1 MSDDL
6 VPHKK
11 MLVKLGLSR
20 TSVWRALQSRA
31 KDFPKPVI
39 VRRKLSWRAEDLPLI
54 ADAMKC
60 YAGRGHFDKARRVE
74 KLSAHAARKV
84 RGVRQSKQRRGT
96 KGKGQEE
103 PALDKRQLDLFDGS

>member
-20 TSVWRALQSRA
+20 TSVWRALQSPA
-31 KDFPKPVI
+31 KDFPRPIV

-84 RGVRQSKQRRGT
+84 RAIGQSKQRGCT
-96 KGKGQEE
+96 KEKGREKN
-103 PALDKRQLDLFDGS
+103 ALDKRQLDLFDGS